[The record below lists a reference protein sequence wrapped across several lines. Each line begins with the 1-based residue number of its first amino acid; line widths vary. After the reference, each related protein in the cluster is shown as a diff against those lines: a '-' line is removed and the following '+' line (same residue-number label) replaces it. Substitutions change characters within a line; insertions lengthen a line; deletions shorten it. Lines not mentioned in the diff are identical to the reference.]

1 MNKNEG
7 RRPDVAKTCDSM
19 LPASSSMRSR
29 LAMWVAYAA
38 CGWALLF
45 AALSF
50 FWAAGGRTGLHPLEL
65 EAAPDNAMWIVI
77 NLVAGIIKVVI
88 GLIALA
94 LIQDWGRIIPRKL
107 LRGCAWALGVGMLL
121 YGGLGLVSDVLH
133 VTGIIGDAAN
143 GKWFF
148 WYLVLRDPWWVL
160 GGVLYVTAA
169 WFARRVPLPRALY

>member
-65 EAAPDNAMWIVI
+65 EVAPGNAVWIVI
-77 NLVAGIIKVVI
+77 NLGAGILKTVM
-88 GLIALA
+88 GLLALA
-94 LIQDWGRIIPRKL
+94 LVQPWGRIVPCKL
-107 LRGCAWALGVGMLL
+107 LRACA
-121 YGGLGLVSDVLH
+121 
-133 VTGIIGDAAN
+133 
-143 GKWFF
+143 
-148 WYLVLRDPWWVL
+148 WVL
-160 GGVLYVTAA
+160 GIGMFLYG
-169 WFARRVPLPRALY
+169 